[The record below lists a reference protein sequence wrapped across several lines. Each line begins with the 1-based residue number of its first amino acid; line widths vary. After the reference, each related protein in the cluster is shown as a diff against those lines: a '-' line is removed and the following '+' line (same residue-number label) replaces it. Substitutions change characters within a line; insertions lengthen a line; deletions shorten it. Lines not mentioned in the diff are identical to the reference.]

1 MPKNNAPV
9 NPQEQEDA
17 VANLLDLEDQVD
29 NILKVGTSG
38 AGSALTLNVD
48 TDFQDSRC
56 LRVWQCLKIKMWIQ
70 IFQGNTLKVGA
81 SGSGN
86 ALTLN
91 VDTESSGQHP

>member
-38 AGSALTLNVD
+38 FGKAFNLGIMFTGQLT
-48 TDFQDSRC
+48 
-56 LRVWQCLKIKMWIQ
+56 
-70 IFQGNTLKVGA
+70 
-81 SGSGN
+81 
-86 ALTLN
+86 
-91 VDTESSGQHP
+91 